1 MGPPMFHSWSI
12 ALLLSYC
19 ITFSSIVSSM
29 SGNCTK
35 GRVTFERTPGLRL
48 PSEDLV
54 VFGPLELLPKTA
66 PTACYRKCLES
77 NNCEGYFI
85 DHVDQKCILVRED
98 SQNVSLEGPLQH
110 SSGWSYHRKICLDDA
125 PCHRQWSFDRIPGVQ
140 LFGYDDKPLSNI
152 ESRDVCLEKC
162 NIEDSFVCRSAR
174 YDRLKNTCVLSR
186 HDRRTAPEAF
196 RKSLR
201 QVEYLENQCVTEP
214 SRCMF
219 HQQSGRTLVQ
229 GGHVHVQG
237 SAVTR
242 EECEQACVNH
252 SDFTC
257 RSFEFD
263 PGSNLCLLSPDDSY
277 SITEGLR
284 PPNAQGRYFYERGS
298 CIEVHMH
305 CEATSMTAI
314 VKVIT
319 PFRGRL
325 YALGHP
331 YECYAV
337 SVRANG
343 EVALTMPLH
352 GRTCGTKN
360 LGNGT
365 FVNSVVVQHH
375 PFVLRSTDRRIDVA
389 CDYEEVQ
396 RKLRGGKQV
405 LEGDLQS
412 LTQVITGLAATP
424 PVRLRVVNASGYE
437 VRGVELGE
445 QLYLKV
451 EMLDESVFGIFGSG
465 LLARSGMGTE
475 TVMLIDDRGCPVE
488 PAIFPALE
496 KSGDSKSLVAPFQA
510 FKFASESTVKFQLT
524 VSFCLDVCTPVR
536 CEDEGTKEV
545 HQSYGRRKR
554 SRDLSDTQSLELQS
568 GDVVT
573 DITMETPLFV
583 VSSGKHPQSSEMSNQ
598 RKFTTTSEG
607 IEAIQLTEMG
617 LCLTRPVLYTAVL
630 VGSVAQVVFFGLC
643 ILFLV
648 FVRKARRMTGQPIGY
663 MSSRGSVSSKQEL
676 CASS

>member
-1 MGPPMFHSWSI
+1 MGDLPNLCKFWSI
-12 ALLLSYC
+12 VISLFCYTILS
-19 ITFSSIVSSM
+19 SAESLSR
-29 SGNCTK
+29 NCTH
-35 GRVTFERTPGLRL
+35 GRVTFERTPGLQLPNKELDRL
-48 PSEDLV
+48 
-54 VFGPLELLPKTA
+54 GPLEFLTKTS

-77 NNCEGYFI
+77 DLCEGYFI
-85 DHVDQKCILVRED
+85 DHEDQKCVLLRGE
-98 SQNVSLEGPLQH
+98 SQVLPFKGPLEH
-110 SSGWSYHRKICLDDA
+110 SSAWSYHRKICLGGK
-125 PCHRQWSFDRIPGVQ
+125 PCHRQWAFDRIPGVQ

-152 ESRDVCLEKC
+152 ESRDDCLERC
-162 NIEDSFVCRSAR
+162 SVEESFVCRSAR
-174 YDRLKNTCVLSR
+174 YDQLNRTCVLSR

-196 RKSLR
+196 RRSLHR
-201 QVEYLENQCVTEP
+201 AEYLENQC
-214 SRCMF
+214 
-219 HQQSGRTLVQ
+219 
-229 GGHVHVQG
+229 
-237 SAVTR
+237 
-242 EECEQACVNH
+242 
-252 SDFTC
+252 
-257 RSFEFD
+257 
-263 PGSNLCLLSPDDSY
+263 
-277 SITEGLR
+277 ITVR
-284 PPNAQGRYFYERGS
+284 
-298 CIEVHMH
+298 MH

-331 YECYAV
+331 YECYEV

-424 PVRLRVVNASGYE
+424 PVRLRVLNASGYE

-451 EMLDESVFGIFGSG
+451 EMLDEAVFGIFGSG
-465 LLARSGMGTE
+465 LFARSGKGTE

-488 PAIFPALE
+488 PSIFPALK
-496 KSGDSKSLVAPFQA
+496 KSEESKSLVAPFQA

-524 VSFCLDVCTPVR
+524 VSFCLDSCAPVK
-536 CEDEGTKEV
+536 CEEDGSNEV
-545 HQSYGRRKR
+545 HTSYGRRRKR
-554 SRDLSDTQSLELQS
+554 SDSPVPSLELQS

-583 VSSGKHPQSSEMSNQ
+583 VSSSKPQSPHSPSHQ
-598 RKFTTTSEG
+598 QKFTTPSEG
-607 IEAIQLTEMG
+607 IDTIQLSKKG
-617 LCLTRPVLYTAVL
+617 LCLTRPVLYTVAV
-630 VGSVAQVVFFGLC
+630 VASVAQVAFFGSCVLLL
-643 ILFLV
+643 I
-648 FVRKARRMTGQPIGY
+648 FVRRCRRLRSQSSDY
-663 MSSRGSVSSKQEL
+663 YRSSRSSVSSKQEL
-676 CASS
+676 CPRT